1 MIKRRLL
8 SYDIS
13 QLTKAFKKDF
23 PQLVTMAEESESAAL
38 FKEALRSF
46 VSSRIDRTVGGS
58 NMGNA
63 VAKRILLLIEHDGM
77 MVSELSTGEEI
88 PVWTITCLWQFL
100 AGKLEEDV
108 SPDFFIDLY
117 RQFELLEKPEE
128 IVPDRS
134 LVKRQMNR
142 WPTGLDEEVMAIRH
156 SNKERIIAGLIR
168 KIERRHAPT
177 SRFQFTEGMSYAEK
191 YVKVQE
197 WWNTGRFHLAMAFK
211 SPTELNYFL
220 GGSLSAGT
228 MDLLA
233 RARKKGMPFFVTP
246 YYLSLLNTNT
256 SGYDDATI
264 RSYILYSEELVD
276 TYGRIKAWEKE
287 DIVVSGQP
295 NAAGWLLPE
304 GHNIHRR

>member
-100 AGKLEEDV
+100 AGREAGGRCFAGL
-108 SPDFFIDLY
+108 LY
-117 RQFELLEKPEE
+117 RP
-128 IVPDRS
+128 VP
-134 LVKRQMNR
+134 
-142 WPTGLDEEVMAIRH
+142 AIR
-156 SNKERIIAGLIR
+156 IAGEAGGNR
-168 KIERRHAPT
+168 SGPFACQTADEP
-177 SRFQFTEGMSYAEK
+177 
-191 YVKVQE
+191 
-197 WWNTGRFHLAMAFK
+197 LADRTR
-211 SPTELNYFL
+211 P
-220 GGSLSAGT
+220 GG
-228 MDLLA
+228 D
-233 RARKKGMPFFVTP
+233 RYP
-246 YYLSLLNTNT
+246 
-256 SGYDDATI
+256 
-264 RSYILYSEELVD
+264 
-276 TYGRIKAWEKE
+276 
-287 DIVVSGQP
+287 
-295 NAAGWLLPE
+295 
-304 GHNIHRR
+304 

>member
-117 RQFELLEKPEE
+117 WQFELLENRSGPFACQTADE
-128 IVPDRS
+128 PLADR
-134 LVKRQMNR
+134 
-142 WPTGLDEEVMAIRH
+142 
-156 SNKERIIAGLIR
+156 
-168 KIERRHAPT
+168 
-177 SRFQFTEGMSYAEK
+177 
-191 YVKVQE
+191 
-197 WWNTGRFHLAMAFK
+197 TGR
-211 SPTELNYFL
+211 
-220 GGSLSAGT
+220 GGDGDPSLQQ
-228 MDLLA
+228 
-233 RARKKGMPFFVTP
+233 RANHCR
-246 YYLSLLNTNT
+246 
-256 SGYDDATI
+256 
-264 RSYILYSEELVD
+264 VD
-276 TYGRIKAWEKE
+276 T
-287 DIVVSGQP
+287 
-295 NAAGWLLPE
+295 
-304 GHNIHRR
+304 

>member
-100 AGKLEEDV
+100 AGM
-108 SPDFFIDLY
+108 F
-117 RQFELLEKPEE
+117 
-128 IVPDRS
+128 
-134 LVKRQMNR
+134 
-142 WPTGLDEEVMAIRH
+142 
-156 SNKERIIAGLIR
+156 
-168 KIERRHAPT
+168 RRT
-177 SRFQFTEGMSYAEK
+177 
-191 YVKVQE
+191 
-197 WWNTGRFHLAMAFK
+197 
-211 SPTELNYFL
+211 
-220 GGSLSAGT
+220 SLSTCTGNSNCW
-228 MDLLA
+228 
-233 RARKKGMPFFVTP
+233 RSRRKSFRTVR
-246 YYLSLLNTNT
+246 LSN
-256 SGYDDATI
+256 
-264 RSYILYSEELVD
+264 
-276 TYGRIKAWEKE
+276 GR
-287 DIVVSGQP
+287 
-295 NAAGWLLPE
+295 
-304 GHNIHRR
+304 

>member
-8 SYDIS
+8 SYDIP
-13 QLTKAFKKDF
+13 QLTKVFKKDF

-46 VSSRIDRTVGGS
+46 VFSRIDRTVGGS

-77 MVSELSTGEEI
+77 MVSELSTGEEM
-88 PVWTITCLWQFL
+88 PVRTITCLWQFL

-156 SNKERIIAGLIR
+156 SASCPDLSVPVYGRDELCREIRQSAGMVEYR
-168 KIERRHAPT
+168 PFP
-177 SRFQFTEGMSYAEK
+177 SCDGFQKPDG
-191 YVKVQE
+191 
-197 WWNTGRFHLAMAFK
+197 
-211 SPTELNYFL
+211 TELFPWRFPVGWND
-220 GGSLSAGT
+220 GPVGT
-228 MDLLA
+228 C
-233 RARKKGMPFFVTP
+233 
-246 YYLSLLNTNT
+246 S
-256 SGYDDATI
+256 
-264 RSYILYSEELVD
+264 
-276 TYGRIKAWEKE
+276 
-287 DIVVSGQP
+287 
-295 NAAGWLLPE
+295 
-304 GHNIHRR
+304 